1 MNTIDTCGMS
11 CPQPVLLV
19 KNAIQSYP
27 KSLSILADNTT
38 AENNIK
44 RFLINS
50 GYSVSSS
57 TANDTITLLATKN
70 E

>member
-19 KNAIQSYP
+19 KNAIQSNP
-27 KSLSILADNTT
+27 QSLSILADNTT

-44 RFLINS
+44 RFLTNS
-50 GYSVSSS
+50 GYDVSSY

>member
-19 KNAIQSYP
+19 KNAIQSNP
-27 KSLSILADNTT
+27 QSLSILADNTT

-44 RFLINS
+44 RFLTNS
-50 GYSVSSS
+50 GYDVSSS